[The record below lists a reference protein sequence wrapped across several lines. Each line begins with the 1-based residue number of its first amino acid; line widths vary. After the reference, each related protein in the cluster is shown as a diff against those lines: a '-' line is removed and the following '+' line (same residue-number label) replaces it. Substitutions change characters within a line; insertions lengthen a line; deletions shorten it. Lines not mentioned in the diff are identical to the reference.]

1 MEKVSVP
8 FMKLI
13 LCLALCGVAWGQSF
27 EGATIKPSDMTAESG
42 QMARDP
48 RMVALSHVSLQ
59 NLMAQAYLIRN
70 FQISGPDWL
79 DTDRFDIV
87 AKLPDGATRDQL
99 PAMLQSLLK
108 ERFHLT
114 VHQEHKTMTAD
125 VLSPG
130 KDGVKMKAIDSE
142 VRDVRTSGGAHRWIA
157 GKLTMAY
164 FAGLLA
170 NLIEQPVV
178 DETGLKGVYDID
190 IEWASDETEGMDGT
204 PSLPAVL
211 ADKLGLRLDSRKAPV
226 DIYVIDRIDR
236 VPTAN

>member
-1 MEKVSVP
+1 MA
-8 FMKLI
+8 
-13 LCLALCGVAWGQSF
+13 LAGMAWGQAF
-27 EGATIKPSDMTAESG
+27 EVATIKRSDMAADSG
-42 QMARDP
+42 QMIRDP
-48 RMVALSHVSLQ
+48 RLVALSHVSLQ

-114 VHQEHKTMTAD
+114 MHQDKKTMTAF
-125 VLSPG
+125 VLAPG
-130 KDGVKMKAIDSE
+130 NDGVKMKAIDSE
-142 VRDVRTSGGAHRWIA
+142 VRDVRTARGAHLWVA
-157 GKLTMAY
+157 GKLTIAY
-164 FAGLLA
+164 FAGLLS
-170 NLIEQPVV
+170 NLVDQPVV

-190 IEWASDETEGMDGT
+190 IEWASDETAGMDGT
-204 PSLPAVL
+204 PSLSAVL

-226 DIYVIDRIDR
+226 DIYVIDRLDR
-236 VPTAN
+236 APTEN